1 MKPKLTI
8 LAVLVLFL
16 PIMASAQYYTAD
28 DTCDVS
34 LAAGLTSAAI
44 TTGSLIIDHNSGD
57 WIHATASCMVD
68 SIEWHSPYK
77 KHDTLTSYITEIKE
91 ICDTLY
97 KQKFVEAGKL
107 KGEMMFEIVYVHDT
121 TKCRMDTTWAD
132 KVQVYLKPDELKKLM
147 EILN

>member
-16 PIMASAQYYTAD
+16 PIMASAQYYTAE

-34 LAAGLTSAAI
+34 LAVGLTSAAI
-44 TTGSLIIDHNSGD
+44 TTDAYWGD
-57 WIHATASCMVD
+57 AIAD
-68 SIEWHSPYK
+68 SIVWIVDDRHNVTSK
-77 KHDTLTSYITEIKE
+77 KRDTLTSYITDIKE
-91 ICDTLY
+91 VCDTLY

-132 KVQVYLKPDELKKLM
+132 KVQVYLKPDELAKLM